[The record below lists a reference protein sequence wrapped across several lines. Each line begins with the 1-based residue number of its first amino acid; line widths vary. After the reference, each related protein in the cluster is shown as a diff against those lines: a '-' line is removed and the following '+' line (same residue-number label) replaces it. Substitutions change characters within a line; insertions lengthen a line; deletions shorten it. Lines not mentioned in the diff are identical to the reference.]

1 MVVLGFSQIFASM
14 VELFGLI
21 YTTGG
26 MLFQWL
32 STPLFYSVGSDA
44 ASILGDL
51 VSYSPMDLI
60 FGPGLLV
67 VLVLCLVKFVIPS

>member
-1 MVVLGFSQIFASM
+1 MVVVGFSQIFASM

-32 STPLFYSVGSDA
+32 VTPLSDSVGSDA

-51 VSYSPMDLI
+51 VSYSPLELM
-60 FGPGLLV
+60 FGPVLLV
-67 VLVLCLVKFVIPS
+67 VLVLCLVKFMMPS

>member
-1 MVVLGFSQIFASM
+1 MVVFGFSDLFSSL

-32 STPLFYSVGSDA
+32 STPLSDTVGSD
-44 ASILGDL
+44 SVILGEL
-51 VSYSPMDLI
+51 ASYTPFELI
-60 FGPGLLV
+60 FGPGLFI
-67 VLVLCLVKFVIPS
+67 VLVLCLVKFMIPS